1 MIDSD
6 SDEDIKRAIALS
18 LQQPSPTASQKTEVI
33 DLISDDE
40 DDDLGAPLV
49 ARGFTSPSKPGP
61 DANNKGSEV
70 SSAHT
75 VNDNGNGALSSQMG
89 SNRTEQNI
97 PIRQDPPAANG
108 ILGMMNRKQ
117 MEEERRA
124 RANKKALELEG
135 SGEQN
140 ESRKRKAPISPPA
153 THNREGRQVMAK
165 FSQEPDASSTQSIP
179 TATSPSQR
187 KNDVSEVLSLNGKV
201 GQLASGVQYPDG
213 VIKKTWVRGC
223 PRQGDDIKIEEVL
236 QKDDLELAVLSSFQV
251 DPQWVINKLD
261 DKTKIIWVLQ
271 AKDESEVSENFY
283 SMLASIRS
291 ISLAITLSI
300 SPALQVAK
308 IQNCP
313 IILSYLRAGADLT
326 HVHSIFD
333 LQMGNIE
340 KAPSIR
346 IRVIRW
352 RRVSN

>member
-1 MIDSD
+1 MTDSD

-49 ARGFTSPSKPGP
+49 ARGFTFPSKPGP

-75 VNDNGNGALSSQMG
+75 ANGNGNGALSSQMG

-97 PIRQDPPAANG
+97 PIRQDRAANG

-153 THNREGRQVMAK
+153 PHNREGRQVMAK
-165 FSQEPDASSTQSIP
+165 FSQEPDASSTQSTP
-179 TATSPSQR
+179 PATSPTQR
-187 KNDVSEVLSLNGKV
+187 KNDIPEVLSLNGKV
-201 GQLASGVQYPDG
+201 GQPASGVQYPDG

-251 DPQWVINKLD
+251 DPQWVIDKLN

-271 AKDESEVSENFY
+271 VKDESEVSENFY

-291 ISLAITLSI
+291 ISLAVTLSI
-300 SPALQVAK
+300 SPAPQVAK

-340 KAPSIR
+340 KASSIR
-346 IRVIRW
+346 IRVIGW